1 MNLRAERN
9 GSLLPP
15 IGSRMKRSRSGG
27 VSAASYA
34 EIGSSRVDRVFGFDR
49 ELDGSSELERD
60 LRSFGI
66 QEGSSEFLDELRTRL
81 GFRF

>member
-49 ELDGSSELERD
+49 ELDGFSELERD
-60 LRSFGI
+60 LRTSRF
-66 QEGSSEFLDELRTRL
+66 QEESIKFLIELRTRL